1 MYYDSNYVNIYFNTN
16 KEVEDWQ
23 YYTIFD
29 MLEKYN
35 FNENNF
41 KIKEVEDE
49 YNPMWIVKFN
59 YTDNHNLMKK
69 D

>member
-1 MYYDSNYVNIYFNTN
+1 
-16 KEVEDWQ
+16 
-23 YYTIFD
+23 